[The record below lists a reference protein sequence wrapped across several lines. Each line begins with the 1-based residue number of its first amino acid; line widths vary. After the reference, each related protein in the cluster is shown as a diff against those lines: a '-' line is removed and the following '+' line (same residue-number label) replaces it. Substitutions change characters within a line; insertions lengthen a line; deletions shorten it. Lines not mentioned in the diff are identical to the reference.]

1 MVCVGMVT
9 QGGARLPGLEVLEV
23 LGASGVTTSTTL
35 TFIPGHDPLL
45 LAEIAC
51 EAVCDPSSPTVPLTA
66 GAGGLVVFAAA
77 YQALRSGTVH
87 LRPRVYEI
95 ANFVFET

>member
-35 TFIPGHDPLL
+35 TFIPGHDPLH
-45 LAEIAC
+45 LAEVAGQ
-51 EAVCDPSSPTVPLTA
+51 AVGDPSSPTVPLSA

-87 LRPRVYEI
+87 LRPKTKRFL
-95 ANFVFET
+95 N